1 MRICLVSHVSRLCPH
16 NRSVFRT
23 RKPTSGSITLLPCQ
37 RVEVILLDMLAPRVL
52 RCKGVR
58 RVSLETRVARWVG
71 ARNLLATVAPQTL
84 KSIARSLLLVDL
96 EDVELEC
103 LEIVQLSL
111 ALVPL
116 AFERLVL
123 SSTNCNAWGAR
134 NNATGLFARSYIA

>member
-1 MRICLVSHVSRLCPH
+1 MRICSVSHVSRLCPH

-58 RVSLETRVARWVG
+58 RVSLETRVAYWVG

-84 KSIARSLLLVDL
+84 KSVARSFLLVDL
-96 EDVELEC
+96 EDVEPEC

-111 ALVPL
+111 AVKPL

-134 NNATGLFARSYIA
+134 NNAAGLFARPYIA

>member
-1 MRICLVSHVSRLCPH
+1 M
-16 NRSVFRT
+16 
-23 RKPTSGSITLLPCQ
+23 
-37 RVEVILLDMLAPRVL
+37 LDMLAPCVL

-58 RVSLETRVARWVG
+58 RVPLKTHVAHWVD
-71 ARNLLATVAPQTL
+71 ARNLPATVAPQTL
-84 KSIARSLLLVDL
+84 KSVARSFLLVDL
-96 EDVELEC
+96 EDVKLEC

>member
-1 MRICLVSHVSRLCPH
+1 M
-16 NRSVFRT
+16 
-23 RKPTSGSITLLPCQ
+23 
-37 RVEVILLDMLAPRVL
+37 ILLDMLAPRVL

-58 RVSLETRVARWVG
+58 RVSLETRVAYWVG

-84 KSIARSLLLVDL
+84 KSVARSFLLVDL
-96 EDVELEC
+96 EDVELER

-111 ALVPL
+111 AVKPS

-134 NNATGLFARSYIA
+134 NNAAGLFARPYIA